1 MNRLYIA
8 IGEIIKNTQYVE
20 YNLGLMIRC
29 HTILKEF
36 EKSNTVELD
45 RFNQVVEE
53 ASKIS
58 YELQYMT
65 LGEILRRVKN
75 TGWLRLEEIN
85 KLEYVLKNR
94 NYLVHQYFKK
104 NDVEE
109 SKGENFIVNE
119 LKFLNNILN
128 TIKEVNE
135 FLARIV
141 IRQQK
146 LLDSIE

>member
-1 MNRLYIA
+1 MDRIYKS
-8 IGEIIKNTQYVE
+8 IGEIIKNTQYIE
-20 YNLGLMIRC
+20 YNLALMIRC

-36 EKSNTVELD
+36 EKSNTIDLEL
-45 RFNQVVEE
+45 FNSVVEE

-85 KLEYVLKNR
+85 KLEKVLKNR

-104 NDVEE
+104 HDVEE
-109 SKGENFIVNE
+109 GKPEEFIVNE
-119 LKFLNNILN
+119 LKFLNDILTN
-128 TIKEVNE
+128 IKEVND
-135 FLARIV
+135 FLVRIV

>member
-94 NYLVHQYFKK
+94 NYLENSQSSIHQLYLRM
-104 NDVEE
+104 N
-109 SKGENFIVNE
+109 
-119 LKFLNNILN
+119 
-128 TIKEVNE
+128 
-135 FLARIV
+135 
-141 IRQQK
+141 
-146 LLDSIE
+146 

>member
-1 MNRLYIA
+1 MDRVYKA

-20 YNLGLMIRC
+20 YNLALMIRC

-36 EKSNTVELD
+36 EKSNVIELD

-85 KLEYVLKNR
+85 KLESVLKNR

-104 NDVEE
+104 HDVEE
-109 SKGENFIVNE
+109 GKSEEFICGE
-119 LKFLNNILN
+119 LKFLNSILSNI
-128 TIKEVNE
+128 KDVNE
-135 FLARIV
+135 FLVRIV
-141 IRQQK
+141 LRQQK

>member
-104 NDVEE
+104 NDMEE

>member
-1 MNRLYIA
+1 MDRLYKA

-20 YNLGLMIRC
+20 YNLGLMLRC

-36 EKSNTVELD
+36 EKSNTIELTK
-45 RFNQVVEE
+45 FKEVVDE

-104 NDVEE
+104 HDVEE
-109 SKGENFIVNE
+109 NINDSFILNE
-119 LKFLNNILN
+119 LKFLNNILS

-135 FLARIV
+135 FLVRIV